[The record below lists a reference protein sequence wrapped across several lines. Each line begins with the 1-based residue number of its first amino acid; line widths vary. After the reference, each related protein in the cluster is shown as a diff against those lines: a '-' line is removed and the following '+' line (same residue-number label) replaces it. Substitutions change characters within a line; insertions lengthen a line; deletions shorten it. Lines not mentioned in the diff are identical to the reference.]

1 MLDRKDAGERV
12 HTEHGDE
19 PGGVLTGVGRVGEG
33 DVVLPAMESYREP
46 ERVDLVDGRAVLHRE
61 RLDVGLEA
69 REREAVQLD
78 EVGRRRAARQRL
90 EAERPRAREQVE
102 HPGAAERALQDR
114 EPRLPYTVP
123 GRADF
128 VGRGRLEAPPTETR
142 SPAARPTRRPTESAG
157 GSSPRVSRRRRAR
170 PALRTPVP
178 GCPGRTAPGSG
189 SASPGLR

>member
-33 DVVLPAMESYREP
+33 DVVLPAMESFREP

-114 EPRLPYTVP
+114 EPRLPHTVP
-123 GRADF
+123 GRARSEEHTSELQSHSDL
-128 VGRGRLEAPPTETR
+128 VCRLLLEKKKTR
-142 SPAARPTRRPTESAG
+142 TSMTGVT
-157 GSSPRVSRRRRAR
+157 
-170 PALRTPVP
+170 LRQSVFMEE
-178 GCPGRTAPGSG
+178 
-189 SASPGLR
+189 